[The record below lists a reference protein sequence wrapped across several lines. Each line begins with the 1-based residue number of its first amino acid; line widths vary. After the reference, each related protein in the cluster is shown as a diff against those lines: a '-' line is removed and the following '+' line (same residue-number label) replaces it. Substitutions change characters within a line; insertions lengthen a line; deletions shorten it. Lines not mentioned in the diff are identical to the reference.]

1 MISLMRVIHF
11 SKNLA
16 VSIFCVA
23 SCFQLQAQQAPLS
36 EIFFLDLGIVIEP
49 SNGNNKFS
57 RTVDKPSEE
66 VAFKVKRAE
75 SGSVYMASSEE
86 LLSTLDRLN
95 DRIENLEQSFKNE
108 IASMKERNDN
118 LQNLLVSVSNKLNDQ
133 EVQLAAHSESLTAS
147 NDATRDDRNNINI
160 SVLNISSNEDK
171 IFDQSLYMSG
181 VFAYQREDYETALDT
196 FSKLKFD
203 DAPNNTFENILYW
216 MADAYQHTGQ
226 YNQAFVLLNKITLV
240 GNSRIDDAL
249 VQMGLLHKKMGQ
261 VDLAEAAFEDVI
273 EYHPDSE
280 YVKLAQME
288 LNKTFD

>member
-1 MISLMRVIHF
+1 MRVIHF

-16 VSIFCVA
+16 VSMFCVA
-23 SCFQLQAQQAPLS
+23 SCFQLQAQQAALS

-49 SNGNNKFS
+49 SSGNNKFS

-95 DRIENLEQSFKNE
+95 DRIENLEQSFKDE

-147 NDATRDDRNNINI
+147 NDAMRDDRNNINI

>member
-1 MISLMRVIHF
+1 MRVIHF

-16 VSIFCVA
+16 VSMFFVA
-23 SCFQLQAQQAPLS
+23 SCFQLQAQQAALS

-49 SNGNNKFS
+49 SSGNNKFS

-95 DRIENLEQSFKNE
+95 DRIENLEQSFKDE

-147 NDATRDDRNNINI
+147 NDAMRDDRNNINI

>member
-1 MISLMRVIHF
+1 M
-11 SKNLA
+11 
-16 VSIFCVA
+16 FCVA

-95 DRIENLEQSFKNE
+95 DRIENLEQSFKDE

-133 EVQLAAHSESLTAS
+133 GVQLAAHSESLTAS
-147 NDATRDDRNNINI
+147 NDAMRDDRNNINI

>member
-1 MISLMRVIHF
+1 M
-11 SKNLA
+11 
-16 VSIFCVA
+16 FCVA

-95 DRIENLEQSFKNE
+95 DRIENLEQSFKDE
-108 IASMKERNDN
+108 IASMKQRNEN

-147 NDATRDDRNNINI
+147 NDAMRDDRNNINI